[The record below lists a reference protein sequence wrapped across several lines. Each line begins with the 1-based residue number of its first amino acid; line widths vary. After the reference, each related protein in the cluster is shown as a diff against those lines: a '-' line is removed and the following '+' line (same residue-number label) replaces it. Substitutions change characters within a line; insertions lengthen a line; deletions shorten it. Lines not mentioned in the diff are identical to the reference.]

1 MSGVRVGMRKTGE
14 SKRDYMLRIWS
25 GMTPEQRDYD
35 RFVARSIP
43 EGATRY
49 AETEGGRRAEAE
61 RDRMMDEADGDEG
74 CSCHISPPCGY
85 CTRETEDDAA

>member
-1 MSGVRVGMRKTGE
+1 MSTGPRRYGE
-14 SKRDYMLRIWS
+14 TKQAYMLRIWN

-43 EGATRY
+43 QGARMY
-49 AETEGGRRAEAE
+49 AETEGGRQMQAE
-61 RDRMMDEADGDEG
+61 RDRLMDEAEDAAG

-85 CTRETEDDAA
+85 CTRETDEVDA

>member
-1 MSGVRVGMRKTGE
+1 MSAGPRREGE
-14 SKRDYMLRIWS
+14 SKRDYMLRIWH
-25 GMTPEQRDYD
+25 GMTPEARDYD

-49 AETEGGRRAEAE
+49 AETEGGRRMEAE
-61 RDRMMDEADGDEG
+61 RDRLMDEAEDADG

-85 CTRETEDDAA
+85 CTRQTEDAA